1 MSDADRYRS
10 TGLTDLLDSLHKVM
24 LIRVAQALNLVDDM
38 FVVLALDGNRN
49 REPAHDQRVLH
60 AMVFRHSLQVWD
72 FERGGVLVED
82 IGKILD
88 Q

>member
-1 MSDADRYRS
+1 MS
-10 TGLTDLLDSLHKVM
+10 TDLLDSLHKIV
-24 LIRVAQALNLVDDM
+24 LIRVTQALDLVDAM

-60 AMVFRHSLQVWD
+60 AMVLCHGLQVGN
-72 FERGGVLVED
+72 FERGGVLIED
-82 IGKILD
+82 IGEVLD